1 MSMTPAVWIPLAFVL
16 LLVIRAVI
24 DKLTSTGID
33 AGSVS
38 LFLSHVD
45 LHLLETLLDPAEE
58 ARLRSELSARAFRRL
73 QRQRIIGACEQIR
86 RVSNNASVF
95 LQWANAEY
103 AGIAHKG
110 CTQFDDKDSLV
121 VSLIQIADDVKRS
134 AWWALVKLRFWRA
147 MLVQLWP
154 FLPSPSLSD
163 LREVYG
169 KDILRAYETL
179 TSSAGELLI
188 ARGGEH
194 YEKMRAAL

>member
-1 MSMTPAVWIPLAFVL
+1 
-16 LLVIRAVI
+16 
-24 DKLTSTGID
+24 
-33 AGSVS
+33 
-38 LFLSHVD
+38 VD
-45 LHLLETLLDPAEE
+45 LRLLEDLLDPAVE
-58 ARLRSELSARAFRRL
+58 ARLRTELSAHAFRRL
-73 QRQRIIGACEQIR
+73 QSRRIRAACEQIR
-86 RVSNNASVF
+86 RLSNNASVF
-95 LQWANAEY
+95 LQWANSEY

-110 CTQFDDKDSLV
+110 CTHFDDKDSLV
-121 VSLIQIADDVKRS
+121 VSLIHIAAEVKNS